1 MKRFLPSSLAG
12 QLITL
17 LLLALI
23 VAQGVSL
30 VVLMGERQHA
40 VRVAVRGQ
48 VLARTAA
55 IVRLLN
61 DTPAGQHARFIES
74 VTTPRLRF
82 WISDASAVD
91 SGTPAYRDQPLA
103 RRLTQLL
110 HDDLREPALV
120 RVNDG
125 RDHYFYWRDEGR
137 RQAVH
142 SFDEDD
148 DEHEERHVDGDGG
161 DHHRAFHPRHPLSLT
176 ISAPLKGGG
185 WLNVATAA
193 PAPSPAWAWPSLV
206 SMSLMALAIL
216 AIVIVVVRRITR
228 PLRALAAAADGL
240 GRGEEITPLVLSGPD
255 DVRRTTRAFNVMGA
269 RIRRFVGGRT
279 RMLAAIS
286 HDLRTPITTLRLRAE
301 FVEDAENRSKILE
314 TLDEMQRMTEASVA
328 FAREEATPEKTRKVD
343 LAALIQS
350 LCDDLAELDQDVAFE
365 DPGRTPYACRPVG
378 LKRALRNL
386 IENAATYGRRARVS
400 LATTAEGIEI
410 NIDDDGPGIP
420 EQDRE
425 RVFEPFVRLE
435 ESRSPETGGIGL
447 GMAIARSIV
456 RGHGGDIVMQNRP
469 EGGLRAII
477 RLPRGADR

>member
-30 VVLMGERQHA
+30 VVLLGERQRA
-40 VRVAVRGQ
+40 VLTAVRGQ

-55 IVRLLN
+55 VVRLLN
-61 DTPAGQHARFIES
+61 DTPAGQHARIIES

-82 WISDASAVD
+82 WIADTSAVD
-91 SGTPAYRDQPLA
+91 GALPAYRDQPLA
-103 RRLTQLL
+103 RQLTQLL
-110 HDDLREPALV
+110 QDDLRGPALV
-120 RVNDG
+120 QIEEG
-125 RDHYFYWRDEGR
+125 RDHHMPWHGEDQRRAWRPFDD
-137 RQAVH
+137 
-142 SFDEDD
+142 DEDD
-148 DEHEERHVDGDGG
+148 DDHEERDFDRDGD
-161 DHHRAFHPRHPLSLT
+161 DHHRAFRMRHALSLT
-176 ISAPLKGGG
+176 ISAPLKGGR

-206 SMSLMALAIL
+206 SMGLMALAIL
-216 AIVIVVVRRITR
+216 TIVFVMVRRITR
-228 PLRALAAAADGL
+228 PLQALAAAADGL
-240 GRGEEITPLVLSGPD
+240 GRGEQLAPLALSGPD
-255 DVRRTTRAFNVMGA
+255 EVRRTTGAFNAMDA
-269 RIRRFVGGRT
+269 RIRRFVGDRT

-301 FVEDAENRSKILE
+301 FIEDGENRTKILE
-314 TLDEMQRMTEASVA
+314 TLDEMQRMTEAALA
-328 FAREEATPEKTRKVD
+328 FAREEATPEKTRRVD

-350 LCDDLAELDQDVAFE
+350 LCDDLAELGRDVAFE
-365 DPGRTPYACRPVG
+365 GPGRTPYAGRPAG
-378 LKRALRNL
+378 LKRALRNM
-386 IENAATYGRRARVS
+386 IENAGTYGRRARVS
-400 LATTAEGIEI
+400 LATTAEGLDII
-410 NIDDDGPGIP
+410 IDDDGPGIP

-456 RGHGGDIVMQNRP
+456 RGHGGDITLDNRAG
-469 EGGLRAII
+469 GGLGTVIH
-477 RLPRGADR
+477 LPTA